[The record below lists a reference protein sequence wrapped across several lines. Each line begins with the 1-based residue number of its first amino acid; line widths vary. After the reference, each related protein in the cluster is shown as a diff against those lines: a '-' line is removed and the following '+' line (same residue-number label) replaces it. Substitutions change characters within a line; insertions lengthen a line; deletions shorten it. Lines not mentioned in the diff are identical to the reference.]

1 MKIIKKYSKYLLFLA
16 CFIIYNINISYL
28 NTKVYE
34 IENELYYYDEEEI
47 EYPDI
52 AV

>member
-16 CFIIYNINISYL
+16 CFIVYNIDISYL

-34 IENELYYYDEEEI
+34 IEKELYYDEEEI
-47 EYPDI
+47 EYQDI

>member
-1 MKIIKKYSKYLLFLA
+1 MKKIKKYGKYLLFLV
-16 CFIIYNINISYL
+16 CFIVYNSDISYL

-34 IENELYYYDEEEI
+34 IEKELYYDEEEI